1 MRQSATTH
9 TRPLSYRTL
18 LAVIPLVAA
27 LTVGTGCSS
36 PDNDGAASTS
46 ASGTSSPSASTSAG
60 LSPAELE
67 HGIGPVKA
75 FEPGPIDDALVSTG
89 EELFRLKCSACH
101 RVEERYIGPALGDV
115 TTKRSPAYI
124 MNMILNPVEMT
135 QRHPEARALL
145 AEYAAP
151 MADQSLSEEEARALL
166 EYLRSVAQ

>member
-1 MRQSATTH
+1 MR
-9 TRPLSYRTL
+9 RPARNQTWTFSYRIL
-18 LAVIPLVAA
+18 LVVLPLVAA
-27 LTVGTGCSS
+27 LTIAPGCSS
-36 PDNDGAASTS
+36 PDNNDTPAITSSGSSSQPTSTS
-46 ASGTSSPSASTSAG
+46 GDLSA
-60 LSPAELE
+60 AELE

-75 FEPGPIDDALVSTG
+75 FEPGPIDDALAATG
-89 EELFRLKCSACH
+89 DELFRLKCSACH
-101 RVEERYIGPALGDV
+101 KVEERYIGPALGDV